1 MPHPKKR
8 VRLFCGLHFADVFDI
23 LEQERQKVG
32 VAMSQIVL
40 FILEILG
47 TVAFAVSGA
56 LVSIRHRLDVFGVVF
71 IGCITAVGGG
81 ILRDIVIGNTPPAI
95 FSNVLVLA
103 IAAVTAVL
111 VFVVSYINASHF
123 DGFSERVEHINTVFD
138 ALGLAAFSVIGT
150 ETVCA
155 NARGGAVLAIA
166 LGMITGIGGG
176 ILRDVLV
183 DQTPYVLKK
192 HVYAVA
198 SLVGCTLYYLTRPYN
213 AVVATFGAMGCVLV
227 IRLLAMHFRWKLPRV
242 PLKDKGE
249 T

>member
-1 MPHPKKR
+1 
-8 VRLFCGLHFADVFDI
+8 
-23 LEQERQKVG
+23 
-32 VAMSQIVL
+32 MSAIVL
-40 FILEILG
+40 FILEIIG
-47 TVAFAVSGA
+47 TIAFAVSGA
-56 LVSIRHRLDVFGVVF
+56 LVSIRRRLDIFGVAF

-81 ILRDIVIGNTPPAI
+81 ILRDTMIGNTPPAI
-95 FSNVLVLA
+95 FSNILILA
-103 IAAVTAVL
+103 IAAITAVV
-111 VFVVSYINASHF
+111 VFVVSYLNAKHF
-123 DGFSERVEHINTVFD
+123 DRFSEQVEHINTVFD

-155 NARGGAVLAIA
+155 GAFETGAVLAIA

-198 SLVGCTLYYLTRPYN
+198 SLCGCTVYYVLRPYHS
-213 AVVATFGAMGCVLV
+213 VGATFGAMACILA

-242 PLKDKGE
+242 PLSDKGE
-249 T
+249 ES

>member
-1 MPHPKKR
+1 
-8 VRLFCGLHFADVFDI
+8 
-23 LEQERQKVG
+23 
-32 VAMSQIVL
+32 MSGIVL
-40 FILEILG
+40 FILEIIG
-47 TVAFAVSGA
+47 TIAFAVSGA

-81 ILRDIVIGNTPPAI
+81 ILRDTMIGNTPPAI
-95 FSNVLVLA
+95 FSNVLILA
-103 IAAVTAVL
+103 IAAATAVL
-111 VFVVSYINASHF
+111 VFVVSYINAGHF
-123 DGFSERVEHINTVFD
+123 ERFSEQVEHINTVFD

-155 NARGGAVLAIA
+155 GKYGGAVLAIA
-166 LGMITGIGGG
+166 LGMITGVGGG

-198 SLVGCTLYYLTRPYN
+198 SLIGCTVYYFVRPHH
-213 AVVATFGAMGCVLV
+213 AVVATFGAMGCVLI

-242 PLKDKGE
+242 PLKSEGE
-249 T
+249 E